1 MTLPTVEC
9 FRQMDI
15 IDQLTALY
23 QAILNIS
30 GSEFSP
36 DQISGLSA
44 WYKDAGLT
52 IEGSNV
58 TQWNDSSGNAKHLT
72 IGIGET
78 PQVGLAALNGI
89 NVVNFTTLDGVS
101 GSPLTFGGPLLA
113 GSEATLFVV
122 LNKSSDFPDSGA
134 WVTDFNFANH
144 HPNTGLV
151 IQDGAFSTSQ
161 KNCGAQ
167 VVPVPDIW
175 RIFSVRSQNNDYR
188 MEVDGQNQFTTGSS
202 AFSNGDIFCLGVGS
216 FDVDALTDFAL
227 KGSIAEVIVY
237 NAFLTDG
244 QVESVLNYLRNRFA
258 L

>member
-44 WYKDAGLT
+44 WYKEDGMVISAGSIT
-52 IEGSNV
+52 E
-58 TQWNDSSGNAKHLT
+58 WNDASGHTNHL
-72 IGIGET
+72 
-78 PQVGLAALNGI
+78 A
-89 NVVNFTTLDGVS
+89 
-101 GSPLTFGGPLLA
+101 LLA
-113 GSEATLFVV
+113 GDPVEGDPLNGHKTARFNAADALSFNAPILSGTAATIFV
-122 LNKSSDFPDSGA
+122 LMKKESALSPDSGG
-134 WVTDFNFANH
+134 WVTDFTFSNH
-144 HPNTGLV
+144 HPLSDLTV
-151 IQDGAFSTSQ
+151 KDGSFSSAQ
-161 KNCGAQ
+161 KDCGAQ
-167 VVPVPDIW
+167 VVPIPGNWV
-175 RIFSVRSQNNDYR
+175 IFSARSQSNEYR
-188 MEVDGQNQFTTGSS
+188 IGLNGQSQFTTNTNTYSS
-202 AFSNGDIFCLGVGS
+202 GDLFVLGAGACDAGFTPDFFLNGN
-216 FDVDALTDFAL
+216 
-227 KGSIAEVIVY
+227 IAEVIIY